1 MLTKL
6 FQVYFIAIG
15 SDFITGVIA
24 AGYEGRIKSAT
35 MRRGLWTTISEV
47 AALGLMVSVCNLM
60 PELLNIAELIVTAML
75 FKEGVSICENLGRAG
90 VWLPSWIKQA
100 LQVFS
105 EDSGKLP
112 SNIKDKLDK

>member
-1 MLTKL
+1 MLTRL
-6 FQVYFIAIG
+6 FQVYFISIG
-15 SDFITGVIA
+15 ADFVTGVIA

-47 AALGLMVSVCNLM
+47 AALGLMVSVCSIM
-60 PELLNIAELIVTAML
+60 PELLNIAEFIITAML

-90 VWLPSWIKQA
+90 VWLPSWIRQA

-105 EDSGKLP
+105 EDTDRLP
-112 SNIKDKLDK
+112 SNIKDKINK